1 MVDGPSG
8 STDRDRQVNE
18 IITAYLQAV
27 DAGQTPDRQEWL
39 RQYPE
44 YAAELQAFLA
54 DYERVDRMAEPLRP
68 AEKGTGPICRNG
80 PEAGTDAQRW
90 SSHQSDLSAFPPN
103 EAATVDSGQP
113 VPVGA
118 GTTIRYFGDYELLE
132 EIGRGGMGVVYKAR
146 QVSLNRV
153 VALKM
158 ILAGQLA
165 SESDVRRFHTEAE
178 AAAQLDHPGIVP
190 IFEVG
195 QHEGQH
201 YFSMGYVEG
210 QSLAVRVAAGPLPP
224 REAAEVVQSVAEA
237 VEYAHQKGVLHR
249 DLKPANVLLD
259 ESRERRAESSEPA
272 RIGSARPGGSPLSAL
287 GSRPRITDFGLA
299 KRMTAEAGPTT
310 TGQILGTPSY
320 MPPEQASGRLDEVG
334 PASDVYGLGAV
345 LYTLVTGRPPFQSA
359 NPLDTLR
366 QVREAEPAAPRL
378 LNAGIDRDLETII
391 LKCLAKE
398 PAGRYA
404 TARELSDD
412 LARFLSGQTIRARP
426 VGRSQRLWRWCRRN
440 PVVAG
445 LTAAVAVVLL
455 AGAATST
462 FFALQANRRAGDA
475 VREKDR
481 ADAKADEAT
490 ANAREARQRL
500 YISDMRLAQRA
511 WEEGHLERLTELL
524 DAHQPRHEQDADL
537 RAFEWHYWQ
546 RLARFSLL
554 TLTGHTEDIAGIAFS
569 PDGKLLASAGGE
581 VRVWDAASG
590 QEIAV
595 FRPSED
601 GPNAEANKRQPHP
614 VCMRL
619 CRENSENVTSVAF
632 SPDSRRIAAG
642 VGLTIKVWDLA
653 TRQPITLKGHKYEVQ
668 AVAFSPDGTWLA
680 SGGTAADPGHG
691 EPGELKIWDAVK
703 GQFAYDLVGH
713 ADAITCVAFS
723 PDGKRLASGDW
734 DNTLRT
740 WDVAG
745 RQPLLVLPKQPGR
758 VTSVAFSP
766 QGDRLVTAHDTGRV
780 TVRDAASGRELSKF
794 DADRDSVDC
803 VAFSPGGHRLA
814 TASGLSG
821 SPFVAKVWDAKEGRE
836 LLALKHHAFDG
847 EHGSVAFSPDG
858 KLLAAGSGTT
868 VKVWDVA
875 ADPKPLACRGHRQE
889 IASVAFSPDGTRLA
903 TVGSVD
909 ETLKV
914 WDAIGGQEMVGLTA
928 DFGHGVAFSPDGK
941 LLAAG
946 QGQGVFVCDPLTG
959 REIRRLAGHTGGVIT
974 VAFSPDGKL
983 LASAC
988 RPGDEGDAGEIII
1001 WDVADGTRAITIED
1015 PFAWNVAFSPDG
1027 KRLASARWDE
1037 VLAVW
1042 DVADGKRLLTLRG
1055 HTNRVRGVAFSPDGQ
1070 LIASASEDR
1079 TLRLWDAA
1087 TGQEVAVLKGSAA
1100 WINGVAFSPDGKR
1113 LAAAEGGFLA
1123 PGGVR
1128 LWDVPSGQETM
1139 LFVEGTRDFQCVAF
1153 SPDGRRLAAGT
1164 DEKVLVWD
1172 ARPLDEQRRLE
1183 QQAISF
1189 YRQVTDESWN
1199 REQVIERVRQAPAI
1213 SEAARRLVLAWAER
1227 YPEDPAKLAKGS
1239 WDVAR
1244 RAGQPA
1250 EAYQQALRW
1259 AESAVQ
1265 KEAVNQQPGMITA
1278 IYMKCLAARGAAQY
1292 RTGQYRAALESLEEG
1307 GALWRAA
1314 DEFARSALMA
1324 MSHQRLG
1331 ETEKAQ
1337 AILKQLRE
1345 TAKKAKW
1352 AQDEDVQATLREVEA
1367 VVGNARP

>member
-1 MVDGPSG
+1 VAAQGELGNVMANEPSG
-8 STDRDRQVNE
+8 SSDRDRQVNE
-18 IITAYLQAV
+18 IITTYLEAV
-27 DAGQTPDRQEWL
+27 DAGQAPDRQEWL
-39 RQYPE
+39 RRYPQF
-44 YAAELQAFLA
+44 AAELEAFLA

-524 DAHQPRHEQDADL
+524 DAHQPRHEQGNREHESSVGPADNPV
-537 RAFEWHYWQ
+537 RRHRGSASTADGRTYAWQ
-546 RLARFSLL
+546 LETKDER
-554 TLTGHTEDIAGIAFS
+554 TGKFTVD
-569 PDGKLLASAGGE
+569 
-581 VRVWDAASG
+581 R
-590 QEIAV
+590 
-595 FRPSED
+595 
-601 GPNAEANKRQPHP
+601 
-614 VCMRL
+614 
-619 CRENSENVTSVAF
+619 RE
-632 SPDSRRIAAG
+632 
-642 VGLTIKVWDLA
+642 
-653 TRQPITLKGHKYEVQ
+653 
-668 AVAFSPDGTWLA
+668 
-680 SGGTAADPGHG
+680 
-691 EPGELKIWDAVK
+691 
-703 GQFAYDLVGH
+703 YDLSKGTLLLVKTQGKTVQVLQLDRPL
-713 ADAITCVAFS
+713 ADVPFDVDGCRDYLQKQKEVLAFLET
-723 PDGKRLASGDW
+723 GGLQIQELESGE
-734 DNTLRT
+734 NLFR
-740 WDVAG
+740 VAG
-745 RQPLLVLPKQPGR
+745 Q
-758 VTSVAFSP
+758 TAF
-766 QGDRLVTAHDTGRV
+766 VF
-780 TVRDAASGRELSKF
+780 KY
-794 DADRDSVDC
+794 
-803 VAFSPGGHRLA
+803 
-814 TASGLSG
+814 SG
-821 SPFVAKVWDAKEGRE
+821 SPVHFWIELDSDGNKQRHEVADLPFLFLEPPAPKQVLEGYFVWVRGEADDAGRE
-836 LLALKHHAFDG
+836 MWRLGFQKSLVSEESSIIRDISPVVQA
-847 EHGSVAFSPDG
+847 HGTQS
-858 KLLAAGSGTT
+858 KTT
-868 VKVWDVA
+868 RDTSTTSLYPTVQVW
-875 ADPKPLACRGHRQE
+875 
-889 IASVAFSPDGTRLA
+889 
-903 TVGSVD
+903 
-909 ETLKV
+909 
-914 WDAIGGQEMVGLTA
+914 
-928 DFGHGVAFSPDGK
+928 
-941 LLAAG
+941 
-946 QGQGVFVCDPLTG
+946 
-959 REIRRLAGHTGGVIT
+959 
-974 VAFSPDGKL
+974 
-983 LASAC
+983 
-988 RPGDEGDAGEIII
+988 
-1001 WDVADGTRAITIED
+1001 
-1015 PFAWNVAFSPDG
+1015 
-1027 KRLASARWDE
+1027 
-1037 VLAVW
+1037 
-1042 DVADGKRLLTLRG
+1042 
-1055 HTNRVRGVAFSPDGQ
+1055 
-1070 LIASASEDR
+1070 
-1079 TLRLWDAA
+1079 
-1087 TGQEVAVLKGSAA
+1087 KGS
-1100 WINGVAFSPDGKR
+1100 
-1113 LAAAEGGFLA
+1113 
-1123 PGGVR
+1123 
-1128 LWDVPSGQETM
+1128 
-1139 LFVEGTRDFQCVAF
+1139 LF
-1153 SPDGRRLAAGT
+1153 RR
-1164 DEKVLVWD
+1164 
-1172 ARPLDEQRRLE
+1172 
-1183 QQAISF
+1183 I
-1189 YRQVTDESWN
+1189 
-1199 REQVIERVRQAPAI
+1199 
-1213 SEAARRLVLAWAER
+1213 
-1227 YPEDPAKLAKGS
+1227 
-1239 WDVAR
+1239 
-1244 RAGQPA
+1244 
-1250 EAYQQALRW
+1250 
-1259 AESAVQ
+1259 
-1265 KEAVNQQPGMITA
+1265 
-1278 IYMKCLAARGAAQY
+1278 RG
-1292 RTGQYRAALESLEEG
+1292 
-1307 GALWRAA
+1307 
-1314 DEFARSALMA
+1314 
-1324 MSHQRLG
+1324 
-1331 ETEKAQ
+1331 
-1337 AILKQLRE
+1337 
-1345 TAKKAKW
+1345 
-1352 AQDEDVQATLREVEA
+1352 
-1367 VVGNARP
+1367 